1 MTIYASGSRKTK
13 LVSLFHRIESKAQEN
28 MSYFT
33 EEQVKW
39 LQDAGFEKNGGHDG
53 FLMQNR
59 KTWFSMF
66 VEPWTEGFMVEI
78 TYVNGVSFE
87 TLNPDLKK
95 AIREACRRHN
105 AFLAGMAEMGKT
117 IDTILAKTAGLKFN
131 SKGNGDK

>member
-1 MTIYASGSRKTK
+1 
-13 LVSLFHRIESKAQEN
+13 
-28 MSYFT
+28 MSSFT
-33 EEQVKW
+33 EEQIQW
-39 LQDAGFEKNGGHDG
+39 LKNAGFEKNGGHDG

-66 VEPWTEGFMVEI
+66 VEPLWEEFQVEI
-78 TYVNGVSFE
+78 TYANGLTFTVWH
-87 TLNPDLKK
+87 PDLKK

-131 SKGNGDK
+131 KKENNENS